1 MRMSNVCRN
10 IMSTSA
16 KGFVF
21 QGFKALGLAILVVT
35 LAVCVTGSVAM
46 ASNSFDPYS
55 PVSKF
60 SAQLSGNDREIR
72 EISSVSEQQHQEF
85 RQLAVQQASIWS
97 DTILEGDFEAAGDT
111 RLDRV
116 QGIYLGGQLLAYRLT
131 FSETAWSTS
140 QCNYNPGDKSTLESC
155 VSGRIV
161 ESMFV
166 TPDLK
171 SFERDERN
179 FAHFEN

>member
-1 MRMSNVCRN
+1 MRQFSVCEN
-10 IMSTSA
+10 NLSTSVR
-16 KGFVF
+16 GFF
-21 QGFKALGLAILVVT
+21 ILGITAVVLAFC
-35 LAVCVTGSVAM
+35 ANGSVAM

-55 PVSKF
+55 PIAKF
-60 SAQLSGNDREIR
+60 SAQLSGSGREIR
-72 EISSVSEQQHQEF
+72 EISTVSEEQHQQF

-116 QGIYLGGQLLAYRLT
+116 QGVYLGGKLLAYRLT

-140 QCNYNPGDKSTLESC
+140 QCNYNPSDKSTLESC
-155 VSGRIV
+155 APGRIV

-166 TPDLK
+166 SPDLK
-171 SFERDERN
+171 AFERDEGN

>member
-1 MRMSNVCRN
+1 MRQLNVCVNDLSR
-10 IMSTSA
+10 SVRSFFL
-16 KGFVF
+16 KGMTAVV
-21 QGFKALGLAILVVT
+21 LVACT
-35 LAVCVTGSVAM
+35 NGTVAM

-55 PVSKF
+55 SLSKW
-60 SAQLSGNDREIR
+60 SVQLAGSDREIR
-72 EISSVSEQQHQEF
+72 DISLVSDIQHQQF

-116 QGIYLGGQLLAYRLT
+116 QGVYLGGQLLAYRLT

-140 QCNYNPGDKSTLESC
+140 QCNYNPADKSTLQSC
-155 VSGRIV
+155 TPGRIV
-161 ESMFV
+161 ESMYV

-171 SFERDERN
+171 AFERDEGN